1 MKKMNLIFG
10 IIVLL
15 AILLVIFFIVLQD
28 TPGFAATNFHSNI
41 YEVPGKV
48 IDAIY
53 ETYTGI

>member
-1 MKKMNLIFG
+1 MNLIFG

-28 TPGFAATNFHSNI
+28 TPGFAAANFHSNI